1 MEKYT
6 EYMDGL
12 IGRNYVFENSDGSI
26 TNIQYNENGD
36 MVQHEYSNGEKFT
49 IWMGMRDLKPNSYYR
64 EFYNEIYFVNPKF
77 NFIGEADGYDRRLF
91 D

>member
-6 EYMDGL
+6 KHMNDF
-12 IGRNYVFENSDGSI
+12 IDCDYVFENSDGSI

-64 EFYNEIYFVNPKF
+64 EFYNEINSNSKF
-77 NFIGEADGYDRRLF
+77 NFIGEADGYDKRLF
-91 D
+91 N